1 MKRIQFIA
9 TAVCVLAG
17 AVAYQAVGG
26 NQAAQS
32 RPIMY
37 EYGTLTSQAIQEPGG
52 MVYTVTWNL
61 GQTEQIGRSTTSMID
76 ARRRLL
82 SQLGGA
88 GNVRTTLSA
97 LLTRLGNDGWRL
109 IETNQDDFG
118 LTSVLIRTVEQ

>member
-1 MKRIQFIA
+1 
-9 TAVCVLAG
+9 
-17 AVAYQAVGG
+17 
-26 NQAAQS
+26 
-32 RPIMY
+32 
-37 EYGTLTSQAIQEPGG
+37 